1 MGRINGILSK
11 LPISLH
17 DGARIILN
25 AMLTSKDAIG
35 WDSDLKLIVNGRTIP
50 NTNIANLI
58 SHVLYPV
65 DPDMDDPIGF
75 KIFVKAL
82 HNIGLESEWV
92 ENENAKD
99 ILDSRK
105 NDEDTASSS
114 EYETSDDEKDQND
127 GNKNVKKQYKW
138 LSISDDDNE
147 DNADDD
153 EQQSDDNDDNGSDDN
168 DDDEHDGNDNGDN
181 DEENEHVDYEP
192 PFKMKILPVRMNHRI
207 GCNR

>member
-11 LPISLH
+11 LPVSLH

-35 WDSDLKLIVNGRTIP
+35 WDSDLRLTVNGRTIHD
-50 NTNIANLI
+50 TNIANLI

-92 ENENAKD
+92 ENENAKN

-105 NDEDTASSS
+105 NDEDTTSSS
-114 EYETSDDEKDQND
+114 EYETSDDENDQND

-147 DNADDD
+147 DNSDD

-168 DDDEHDGNDNGDN
+168 DNDEHDGNDNGDN

-192 PFKMKILPVRMNHRI
+192 PFKMKILPVRMNHRL